1 MSDVRIEV
9 RDNEETYV
17 VSSDVGYKYLN
28 GRVTALE
35 GSLEKDLADKWAKA
49 LQEINNYLSNLQVNI
64 VGNKIVDELP
74 EVGAPGILYLVM
86 NEAGTAYTSYI
97 YANDKWVKLAVIDFS
112 KYVPITRMVNWK
124 TLDKDIVLTATDIG
138 GDATI
143 ASGANAHAEGKL
155 TRAYGDMSHGEG
167 FQSWAEGKCSHAEG
181 IASRA
186 TGEGAHAEGT
196 TTVASGLN
204 SHAEGS
210 FTKAAGDYSH
220 AEGAGCQAK
229 GKAQHVQGRYN
240 VVDNDNKFA
249 VIIGNGYGREFPELK
264 PPKDPD
270 SDLDM
275 TPPVGHSNAYALDW
289 DGNVYLKGGVYVN
302 CNADSTG
309 GTKLSLDV
317 DSIMGAIKDELY
329 NKVYPVGSVYMTS
342 DDNFNPEEA
351 FGGTWH
357 HVTDDVYLK
366 AVMSGGGTTGGS
378 TDHVITSSNLPP
390 HVHGMK
396 HTHNVSSKGYYAIAT
411 QKTWQ
416 FETFGGK
423 FADNSARYKVP
434 MVRTATSSSPS
445 GEQRDCK
452 TTGSASI
459 TDTGTGSFANA
470 AYHPGYYGVHIWE
483 RRA

>member
-1 MSDVRIEV
+1 MSDVRMEV
-9 RDNEETYV
+9 RDSEETYV

-49 LQEINNYLSNLQVNI
+49 LQEINNYLNNLQVNI

-74 EVGAPGILYLVM
+74 EVGDPGILYLVM

-112 KYVPITRMVNWK
+112 KYVPITRKVNEK
-124 TLDKDIVLTATDIG
+124 ALDTDIILTATDIG
-138 GDATI
+138 GDRTKATGQN
-143 ASGANAHAEGKL
+143 SHAEGTQCEAL
-155 TRAYGDMSHGEG
+155 GDS
-167 FQSWAEGKCSHAEG
+167 SHAEG
-181 IASRA
+181 IQTKASGLWSHVEGSQTRA
-186 TGEGAHAEGT
+186 NGPGSHAEGT
-196 TTVASGLN
+196 GSWATGPS
-204 SHAEGS
+204 SHAEGYG
-210 FTKAAGDYSH
+210 TEAAGEY
-220 AEGAGCQAK
+220 
-229 GKAQHVQGRYN
+229 QHVQGKHN
-240 VVDNDNKFA
+240 VIDEANKFA
-249 VIIGNGYGREFPELK
+249 DIVGNGADILNK
-264 PPKDPD
+264 
-270 SDLDM
+270 
-275 TPPVGHSNAYALDW
+275 SNAYALDW
-289 DGNVYLKGGVYVN
+289 DGNLYLKGGVYVN

-317 DSIMGAIKDELY
+317 DSIMGAIKDQLY
-329 NKVYPVGSVYMTS
+329 EKVYPVGSVYMTS
-342 DDNFNPEEA
+342 DDNFNPEEV

-366 AVMSGGGTTGGS
+366 AVMSGGGSTGGS
-378 TDHVITSSNLPP
+378 TDHVITVSNLPP
-390 HVHGMK
+390 HVHGMR

-411 QKTWQ
+411 QKVWQ

-423 FADNSARYKVP
+423 FTDHSAKYKVP

-459 TDTGTGSFANA
+459 TDTGTGSFANT

>member
-1 MSDVRIEV
+1 MSDVRMEV

-49 LQEINNYLSNLQVNI
+49 LQEINNYLNNLQVNI

-74 EVGAPGILYLVM
+74 EVGDPGILYLVM

-112 KYVPITRMVNWK
+112 KYVPITRKVNEK
-124 TLDKDIVLTATDIG
+124 ALDTDIVLTATDIG
-138 GDATI
+138 GDRT
-143 ASGANAHAEGKL
+143 K
-155 TRAYGDMSHGEG
+155 
-167 FQSWAEGKCSHAEG
+167 
-181 IASRA
+181 A
-186 TGEGAHAEGT
+186 TGE
-196 TTVASGLN
+196 N

-210 FTKAAGDYSH
+210 QCEALSDCTHAEGFQAIASGLWSHVEGSQTRANGPGSH
-220 AEGAGCQAK
+220 AEGTGSWATGPSSHAEGYGTEAAGEY
-229 GKAQHVQGRYN
+229 QHVQGKHN
-240 VVDNDNKFA
+240 VVDEANKFA
-249 VIIGNGYGREFPELK
+249 DIVGNGADILNK
-264 PPKDPD
+264 
-270 SDLDM
+270 
-275 TPPVGHSNAYALDW
+275 SNAYALDW
-289 DGNVYLKGGVYVN
+289 DGNLYLKGGVYVN

-317 DSIMGAIKDELY
+317 DSIMGAIKDQLY
-329 NKVYPVGSVYMTS
+329 EKVYPVGSVYMTS
-342 DDNFNPEEA
+342 DDNFNPAEV
-351 FGGTWH
+351 FGGTWN

-366 AVMSGGGTTGGS
+366 AVMSGGGSTGGS

-390 HVHGMK
+390 HVHGMR

-423 FADNSARYKVP
+423 FTDNSAKYKVP

-459 TDTGTGSFANA
+459 TDTGTGSFANT

>member
-1 MSDVRIEV
+1 MSDVKMEV

-49 LQEINNYLSNLQVNI
+49 LQEINNYLNNLQVNI

-74 EVGAPGILYLVM
+74 EVGDPGILYLVM

-112 KYVPITRMVNWK
+112 KYVPITRKVNEK
-124 TLDKDIVLTATDIG
+124 ALDTDIVLTATDIG
-138 GDATI
+138 GYQTM
-143 ASGANAHAEGKL
+143 ASGSDSHAEGNASKAL
-155 TRAYGDMSHGEG
+155 GDTSH
-167 FQSWAEGKCSHAEG
+167 AEGWHCTTSGDCSHAEG
-181 IASRA
+181 KETIASGTA
-186 TGEGAHAEGT
+186 SHAEGSRETTASGAASHAEGT
-196 TTVASGLN
+196 TTTAQGN
-204 SHAEGS
+204 CSHSEGWQ
-210 FTKAAGDYSH
+210 TIANGIM
-220 AEGAGCQAK
+220 
-229 GKAQHVQGRYN
+229 QHVQGKCN
-240 VVDNDNKFA
+240 VIDNLNKFA
-249 VIIGNGYGREFPELK
+249 DIVGNGTDGENR
-264 PPKDPD
+264 
-270 SDLDM
+270 
-275 TPPVGHSNAYALDW
+275 SNAYALDW
-289 DGNVYLKGGVYVN
+289 DGNLYLKGGVYVN

-317 DSIMGAIKDELY
+317 DSIMGAIKDQLY
-329 NKVYPVGSVYMTS
+329 EKVYPVGSVYMTS
-342 DDNFNPEEA
+342 DDNFNPEEV

-366 AVMSGGGTTGGS
+366 AVMSGGGSTGGS

-390 HVHGMK
+390 HVHGMR

-423 FADNSARYKVP
+423 FTDNSARYKVP

-459 TDTGTGSFANA
+459 TDTGTGSFENT

>member
-49 LQEINNYLSNLQVNI
+49 LQEINNYLNNLQVNI

-74 EVGAPGILYLVM
+74 EVGDPGILYLVM
-86 NEAGTAYTSYI
+86 NETGTAYTSYI

-112 KYVPITRMVNWK
+112 KYVPITRTVNEK
-124 TLDKDIVLTATDIG
+124 ALDTDIVLTATDIG
-138 GDATI
+138 GDRT
-143 ASGANAHAEGKL
+143 K
-155 TRAYGDMSHGEG
+155 
-167 FQSWAEGKCSHAEG
+167 
-181 IASRA
+181 A
-186 TGEGAHAEGT
+186 TGE
-196 TTVASGLN
+196 N

-210 FTKAAGDYSH
+210 QCEALGDCTNAEGFQAIARGLWAHAEGVQTRANGVNSH
-220 AEGAGCQAK
+220 AEGDGALASGHVSHAEGYGTEAAGEY
-229 GKAQHVQGRYN
+229 QHVQGKHN
-240 VVDNDNKFA
+240 VVDEANKFA
-249 VIIGNGYGREFPELK
+249 DIVGNGVDILNK
-264 PPKDPD
+264 
-270 SDLDM
+270 
-275 TPPVGHSNAYALDW
+275 SNAYALDW
-289 DGNVYLKGGVYVN
+289 DGNLYLKGGVYVN

-317 DSIMGAIKDELY
+317 DSIMNAIKDQLY
-329 NKVYPVGSVYMTS
+329 EKVYPVGSVYMTS
-342 DDNFNPEEA
+342 DDNFNPAEV

-357 HVTDDVYLK
+357 HVTEDVYLK
-366 AVMSGGGTTGGS
+366 AVMSGGGSTGGS
-378 TDHVITSSNLPP
+378 TDHVITTSNLPP

-411 QKTWQ
+411 QKVWQ

-423 FADNSARYKVP
+423 FSDKSAKYKVP

-452 TTGSASI
+452 TTGGASI

>member
-49 LQEINNYLSNLQVNI
+49 LQEINNYLNNLQVNI

-74 EVGAPGILYLVM
+74 EVGDPGILYLVM
-86 NEAGTAYTSYI
+86 NETGTAYTSYI

-112 KYVPITRMVNWK
+112 KYVPITRTVNEK
-124 TLDKDIVLTATDIG
+124 ALDMDIVLTATDIG
-138 GDATI
+138 GDRT
-143 ASGANAHAEGKL
+143 K
-155 TRAYGDMSHGEG
+155 
-167 FQSWAEGKCSHAEG
+167 
-181 IASRA
+181 A
-186 TGEGAHAEGT
+186 TGE
-196 TTVASGLN
+196 N

-210 FTKAAGDYSH
+210 QCEALGDCTHAEGFQAIARGLWAHAEGVQTRANGVNSH
-220 AEGAGCQAK
+220 AEGDGALASGHVSHAEGYGTEAAGEY
-229 GKAQHVQGRYN
+229 QHVQGKHN
-240 VVDNDNKFA
+240 VVDEANKFA
-249 VIIGNGYGREFPELK
+249 DIVGNGADILNK
-264 PPKDPD
+264 
-270 SDLDM
+270 
-275 TPPVGHSNAYALDW
+275 SNAYALDW
-289 DGNVYLKGGVYVN
+289 DGNLYLKGGVYVN

-317 DSIMGAIKDELY
+317 DSIMNAIKDQLY
-329 NKVYPVGSVYMTS
+329 EKVYPVGSVYMTS
-342 DDNFNPEEA
+342 DDNFNPAEV

-357 HVTDDVYLK
+357 HVTEDVYLK
-366 AVMSGGGTTGGS
+366 AVMSGGGSTGGS
-378 TDHVITSSNLPP
+378 TDHVITTSNLPP

-411 QKTWQ
+411 QKVWQ

-423 FADNSARYKVP
+423 FSDKSAKYKVP

-452 TTGSASI
+452 TTGGASI

>member
-1 MSDVRIEV
+1 MSDVRMEV

-49 LQEINNYLSNLQVNI
+49 LQEINNYLNNLQVNI
-64 VGNKIVDELP
+64 VGNKIVDVLP
-74 EVGAPGILYLVM
+74 EVGEPGILYLVM

-112 KYVPITRMVNWK
+112 KYVPITRKVNEK
-124 TLDKDIVLTATDIG
+124 ALDTDIVLTATDIG
-138 GDATI
+138 GDRTKAT
-143 ASGANAHAEGKL
+143 
-155 TRAYGDMSHGEG
+155 GEN
-167 FQSWAEGKCSHAEG
+167 SHAEG
-181 IASRA
+181 TLTMA
-186 TGEGAHAEGT
+186 TGE
-196 TTVASGLN
+196 N

-210 FTKAAGDYSH
+210 QCEALSTCTHAEGFQSIARGLYSH
-220 AEGAGCQAK
+220 AEGYQTRANGVISHAEGDGAWASGYASHAEGYDTKAAGEY
-229 GKAQHVQGRYN
+229 QHVQGKHN
-240 VVDNDNKFA
+240 VIDEANKFA
-249 VIIGNGYGREFPELK
+249 DIVGNGANTLNK
-264 PPKDPD
+264 
-270 SDLDM
+270 
-275 TPPVGHSNAYALDW
+275 SNAYALDW

-317 DSIMGAIKDELY
+317 DSIMNAIKDQLY
-329 NKVYPVGSVYMTS
+329 EKVYPVGSVYMTS
-342 DDNFNPEEA
+342 DDNFNPAEV

-357 HVTDDVYLK
+357 HVTEDVYLK
-366 AVMSGGGTTGGS
+366 AVISGGGSTGGA

-411 QKTWQ
+411 QKVWQ

-423 FADNSARYKVP
+423 FTDKSAKYKVP

-452 TTGSASI
+452 TTGGASI

>member
-1 MSDVRIEV
+1 MSDVRMEV
-9 RDNEETYV
+9 RDSEETYV

-49 LQEINNYLSNLQVNI
+49 LQEINNYLNNLQVNI

-74 EVGAPGILYLVM
+74 EVGDPGILYLVM

-112 KYVPITRMVNWK
+112 KYVPITRKVNEK
-124 TLDKDIVLTATDIG
+124 TLDTDIVLTATDIG
-138 GDATI
+138 GDRT
-143 ASGANAHAEGKL
+143 K
-155 TRAYGDMSHGEG
+155 
-167 FQSWAEGKCSHAEG
+167 
-181 IASRA
+181 A
-186 TGEGAHAEGT
+186 TGE
-196 TTVASGLN
+196 N

-210 FTKAAGDYSH
+210 QCEALSDCTHAEGFQAIARGLWSH
-220 AEGAGCQAK
+220 AEGVQTRANGVNSHAEGDGAWASGHVSHAEGYGTEAAGEY
-229 GKAQHVQGRYN
+229 QHVQGKHN
-240 VVDNDNKFA
+240 VVDEANKFA
-249 VIIGNGYGREFPELK
+249 DIVGNGADILNK
-264 PPKDPD
+264 
-270 SDLDM
+270 
-275 TPPVGHSNAYALDW
+275 SNAYALDW
-289 DGNVYLKGGVYVN
+289 DGNLYLKGGVYVN

-317 DSIMGAIKDELY
+317 DSIMGAIKDQLY
-329 NKVYPVGSVYMTS
+329 EKVYPVGSVYMTS
-342 DDNFNPEEA
+342 DDNFNPEEV

-366 AVMSGGGTTGGS
+366 AVMSGGGSTGGA
-378 TDHVITSSNLPP
+378 TDHVITASNLPP
-390 HVHGMK
+390 HVHGMR

-411 QKTWQ
+411 QKVWQ

-423 FADNSARYKVP
+423 FTDHSAKFKVP

-452 TTGSASI
+452 TTGGASI
-459 TDTGTGSFANA
+459 TDTGTGSFANT

>member
-49 LQEINNYLSNLQVNI
+49 LQEINNYLNNLQVNI

-74 EVGAPGILYLVM
+74 EVGDPGILYLVM

-112 KYVPITRMVNWK
+112 KYVPITRKVNEK
-124 TLDKDIVLTATDIG
+124 TLDTDIVLTATDVG
-138 GDATI
+138 GRDTQATGEN
-143 ASGANAHAEGKL
+143 SHAEGQG
-155 TRAYGDMSHGEG
+155 TTASGDS
-167 FQSWAEGKCSHAEG
+167 SHAEG
-181 IASRA
+181 IGSI
-186 TGEGAHAEGT
+186 
-196 TTVASGLN
+196 ASGE
-204 SHAEGS
+204 S
-210 FTKAAGDYSH
+210 SH
-220 AEGAGCQAK
+220 AEGARGTTAS
-229 GKAQHVQGRYN
+229 GAASHAEGTRTTAAGITSHAEGTATIANGRNQHVQGRFN
-240 VVDNDNKFA
+240 VADNDNKFA
-249 VIIGNGYGREFPELK
+249 DIVGNGSSEGLETVR
-264 PPKDPD
+264 
-270 SDLDM
+270 
-275 TPPVGHSNAYALDW
+275 SNAYALDW
-289 DGNVYLKGGVYVN
+289 DGNLYLKGGVYVN

-317 DSIMGAIKDELY
+317 DSIMGAIKDQLY
-329 NKVYPVGSVYMTS
+329 EKVYPVGSVYMTS
-342 DDNFNPEEA
+342 DDNFNPEEV

-378 TDHVITSSNLPP
+378 TDHVINSSNLPP
-390 HVHGMK
+390 HVHGMR

-423 FADNSARYKVP
+423 FTDNSARYKVP

-459 TDTGTGSFANA
+459 TDTGTGSFANT

>member
-1 MSDVRIEV
+1 MSDVRMEV

-49 LQEINNYLSNLQVNI
+49 LQEINNYLNNLQVNI

-74 EVGAPGILYLVM
+74 EVGDPGILYLVM

-112 KYVPITRMVNWK
+112 KYVPITRKVNEK
-124 TLDKDIVLTATDIG
+124 ALDTDIVLTATDIG
-138 GDATI
+138 GNNTKAT
-143 ASGANAHAEGKL
+143 GQ
-155 TRAYGDMSHGEG
+155 D
-167 FQSWAEGKCSHAEG
+167 SHAEG
-181 IASRA
+181 IRSKA
-186 TGEGAHAEGT
+186 TG
-196 TTVASGLN
+196 N
-204 SHAEGS
+204 FSHAEGVDCNA
-210 FTKAAGDYSH
+210 KEHASH
-220 AEGAGCQAK
+220 AEGQGTTASGDSSHAEGIKSLAK
-229 GKAQHVQGRYN
+229 GQSSHAEGYYTEAAGKYQHVQGRHN
-240 VVDNDNKFA
+240 VIDEANRFA
-249 VIIGNGYGREFPELK
+249 DIVGNGT
-264 PPKDPD
+264 D
-270 SDLDM
+270 SLNK
-275 TPPVGHSNAYALDW
+275 SNAYALDW
-289 DGNVYLKGGVYVN
+289 HGNLRLKGGVYVN

-317 DSIMGAIKDELY
+317 DSIMNAIKDQLY
-329 NKVYPVGSVYMTS
+329 EKVYPVGSVYMTS
-342 DDNFNPEEA
+342 DDNFNPSEV

-357 HVTDDVYLK
+357 HVTEDVYLK
-366 AVMSGGGTTGGS
+366 AVMSGGGSTGGA

-423 FADNSARYKVP
+423 FTDKSAKYKVP

-452 TTGSASI
+452 TTGGASI

>member
-49 LQEINNYLSNLQVNI
+49 LQEINNYLNNLQVNI

-74 EVGAPGILYLVM
+74 EVGDPGILYLVM

-112 KYVPITRMVNWK
+112 KYVPITRKVNEK
-124 TLDKDIVLTATDIG
+124 ALDTDIVLTATDIG
-138 GDATI
+138 GDRTKATGEN
-143 ASGANAHAEGKL
+143 SHAEGGQCEAL
-155 TRAYGDMSHGEG
+155 GDNSH
-167 FQSWAEGKCSHAEG
+167 AEGTQCVSLGDSSHAEGVQTKASGLCSHAEG
-181 IASRA
+181 SHTRA
-186 TGEGAHAEGT
+186 IGQGSHAEGT
-196 TTVASGLN
+196 GSFAKGQW
-204 SHAEGS
+204 SHAEGYD
-210 FTKAAGDYSH
+210 TEAAGKY
-220 AEGAGCQAK
+220 
-229 GKAQHVQGRYN
+229 QHVQGRHN
-240 VVDNDNKFA
+240 VIDESNRFA
-249 VIIGNGYGREFPELK
+249 DIVGNGTDTMNK
-264 PPKDPD
+264 
-270 SDLDM
+270 
-275 TPPVGHSNAYALDW
+275 SNAYALDW
-289 DGNVYLKGGVYVN
+289 YGNLRLKGNVYVN

-317 DSIMGAIKDELY
+317 DSIMNAIKDQLY
-329 NKVYPVGSVYMTS
+329 KKVYPVGSVYMTS
-342 DDNFNPEEA
+342 DDNFNPEEV

-357 HVTDDVYLK
+357 HVTEDVYLK
-366 AVMSGGGTTGGS
+366 AVMSGGGSTGGS

-411 QKTWQ
+411 QKVWQ

-423 FADNSARYKVP
+423 FTDHSAKYKVP
-434 MVRTATSSSPS
+434 MVRTATSTSPS

>member
-1 MSDVRIEV
+1 MSDVKIEV
-9 RDNEETYV
+9 RDSEETYV

-35 GSLEKDLADKWAKA
+35 GSVEKDLADKWAKA

-74 EVGAPGILYLVM
+74 EVGEPGILYLVM

-112 KYVPITRMVNWK
+112 KYVPITRKVNEK
-124 TLDKDIVLTATDIG
+124 TLDTDIVLTATDIG
-138 GDATI
+138 GLRTT
-143 ASGANAHAEGKL
+143 ASG
-155 TRAYGDMSHGEG
+155 R
-167 FQSWAEGKCSHAEG
+167 Q
-181 IASRA
+181 
-186 TGEGAHAEGT
+186 AHAEGT
-196 TTVASGLN
+196 DSKALGHS
-204 SHAEGS
+204 SHAEGGGNTAS
-210 FTKAAGDYSH
+210 GDYSH
-220 AEGAGCQAK
+220 AEGRGTIASGESSHAEGARRATASGAASHAEGVATTAAGVCSHAE
-229 GKAQHVQGRYN
+229 GSATIANGRDQHVQGRFN
-240 VVDNDNKFA
+240 VPDNDNKFA
-249 VIIGNGYGREFPELK
+249 DIVGNGNSE
-264 PPKDPD
+264 
-270 SDLDM
+270 
-275 TPPVGHSNAYALDW
+275 GHETVRSNAYALDW
-289 DGNVYLKGGVYVN
+289 DGNLYLKGGVYVN

-317 DSIMGAIKDELY
+317 DSIMGAIKDQLY
-329 NKVYPVGSVYMTS
+329 EKVYPVGSVYMTS
-342 DDNFNPEEA
+342 DDNFNPEEV

-423 FADNSARYKVP
+423 FTDNSARYKVP

-459 TDTGTGSFANA
+459 SDTGTGSFANT

>member
-1 MSDVRIEV
+1 MSDVRMEV

-49 LQEINNYLSNLQVNI
+49 LQEINNYLNNLQVNI

-74 EVGAPGILYLVM
+74 EVGDPGILYLVM

-112 KYVPITRMVNWK
+112 KYVPITRKVNEK
-124 TLDKDIVLTATDIG
+124 ALDTDIVLTATDIG
-138 GDATI
+138 GDRT
-143 ASGANAHAEGKL
+143 K
-155 TRAYGDMSHGEG
+155 
-167 FQSWAEGKCSHAEG
+167 
-181 IASRA
+181 A
-186 TGEGAHAEGT
+186 TGE
-196 TTVASGLN
+196 N

-210 FTKAAGDYSH
+210 QCEALSDCTHAEGFQAIARGLWSH
-220 AEGAGCQAK
+220 AEGVQTRANGVNSHAEGDGAWASGHVSHAEGYGTEAAGEY
-229 GKAQHVQGRYN
+229 QHVQGKHN
-240 VVDNDNKFA
+240 VVDEANKFA
-249 VIIGNGYGREFPELK
+249 DIVGNGADILNK
-264 PPKDPD
+264 
-270 SDLDM
+270 
-275 TPPVGHSNAYALDW
+275 SNAYALDW
-289 DGNVYLKGGVYVN
+289 DGNLYLKGGVYVN

-317 DSIMGAIKDELY
+317 DSIMGAIKDQLY
-329 NKVYPVGSVYMTS
+329 EKVYPVGSVYMTS
-342 DDNFNPEEA
+342 DDNFNPAEV

-366 AVMSGGGTTGGS
+366 AVMSGGGSTGGS

-390 HVHGMK
+390 HVHGMR

-411 QKTWQ
+411 QKVWQ

-423 FADNSARYKVP
+423 FTDNSARYKVP

>member
-49 LQEINNYLSNLQVNI
+49 LQEINNYLNNLQVNI

-74 EVGAPGILYLVM
+74 EVGEPGILYLVM

-112 KYVPITRMVNWK
+112 KYVPITRKVNEK
-124 TLDKDIVLTATDIG
+124 ALDTDIVLTATDIG
-138 GDATI
+138 GDRT
-143 ASGANAHAEGKL
+143 K
-155 TRAYGDMSHGEG
+155 
-167 FQSWAEGKCSHAEG
+167 
-181 IASRA
+181 A
-186 TGEGAHAEGT
+186 TGE
-196 TTVASGLN
+196 N

-210 FTKAAGDYSH
+210 QCEALSACTHAEGVQTRANGVNSH
-220 AEGAGCQAK
+220 AEGAGALASGYVSHAEGYGTEAA
-229 GKAQHVQGRYN
+229 GKYQHVQGKHN
-240 VVDNDNKFA
+240 VVDEANKFA
-249 VIIGNGYGREFPELK
+249 DIVGNG
-264 PPKDPD
+264 
-270 SDLDM
+270 SDILNK
-275 TPPVGHSNAYALDW
+275 SNAYALDW
-289 DGNVYLKGGVYVN
+289 DGNLYLKGGVYVN

-317 DSIMGAIKDELY
+317 DSIMNSIKDQLY
-329 NKVYPVGSVYMTS
+329 EKVYPVGSVYMTS
-342 DDNFNPEEA
+342 DDNFNPEA
-351 FGGTWH
+351 VFGGTWH

-366 AVMSGGGTTGGS
+366 AVMSGGGSTGGS
-378 TDHVITSSNLPP
+378 TDHVITVSNLPP

-411 QKTWQ
+411 QKVWQ
-416 FETFGGK
+416 FETFGGTFVDK
-423 FADNSARYKVP
+423 SAKYKVP

-452 TTGSASI
+452 TTGGSSI
-459 TDTGTGSFANA
+459 SDTGTGSFANA

>member
-1 MSDVRIEV
+1 MSDVKIEV
-9 RDNEETYV
+9 RDSEETYV

-74 EVGAPGILYLVM
+74 EVGEPGILYLVM

-112 KYVPITRMVNWK
+112 KYVPITRKVNEK
-124 TLDKDIVLTATDIG
+124 TLDTDIVLTATDIG
-138 GDATI
+138 GLRTI
-143 ASGANAHAEGKL
+143 VRGS
-155 TRAYGDMSHGEG
+155 
-167 FQSWAEGKCSHAEG
+167 Q
-181 IASRA
+181 
-186 TGEGAHAEGT
+186 AHAEGT
-196 TTVASGLN
+196 DSKALGNESHAEGWKCTASGNGSHAEGRESVASGEG

-210 FTKAAGDYSH
+210 RETTASGVASH
-220 AEGAGCQAK
+220 AEGLATTAQGNCSHSEGRLTVAN
-229 GKAQHVQGRYN
+229 GSAQHVQGECN
-240 VVDNDNKFA
+240 VIDNDSKFA
-249 VIIGNGYGREFPELK
+249 DIVGNGTDDTHR
-264 PPKDPD
+264 
-270 SDLDM
+270 
-275 TPPVGHSNAYALDW
+275 SNAYALDW
-289 DGNVYLKGGVYVN
+289 DGNLYLKGGVYIN

-329 NKVYPVGSVYMTS
+329 NKVYPVGAVFMTS
-342 DDNFNPEEA
+342 DDNFNPAEV

-366 AVMSGGGTTGGS
+366 AVMNGGGSTGGS

-423 FADNSARYKVP
+423 FTDNSARYKVP

-459 TDTGTGSFANA
+459 SDTGTGSFANT

>member
-1 MSDVRIEV
+1 MSDVRMEV

-49 LQEINNYLSNLQVNI
+49 LQEINNYLNNLQVNI

-74 EVGAPGILYLVM
+74 EVGDPGILYLVM

-112 KYVPITRMVNWK
+112 KYVPITRKVNEK
-124 TLDKDIVLTATDIG
+124 TLDTDIVLTATDIG
-138 GDATI
+138 GDRT
-143 ASGANAHAEGKL
+143 K
-155 TRAYGDMSHGEG
+155 
-167 FQSWAEGKCSHAEG
+167 
-181 IASRA
+181 A
-186 TGEGAHAEGT
+186 TGE
-196 TTVASGLN
+196 N
-204 SHAEGS
+204 SHAEG
-210 FTKAAGDYSH
+210 TQCEALGDSSH
-220 AEGAGCQAK
+220 AEGSQTRANGPGSHAEGTGSWATGSSSHAEGYGTEAAGEY
-229 GKAQHVQGRYN
+229 QHVQGKHN
-240 VVDNDNKFA
+240 VIDEANKFA
-249 VIIGNGYGREFPELK
+249 DIVGNGADILNK
-264 PPKDPD
+264 
-270 SDLDM
+270 
-275 TPPVGHSNAYALDW
+275 SNAYALDW
-289 DGNVYLKGGVYVN
+289 DGNLYLKGGVYVN

-317 DSIMGAIKDELY
+317 DSIMGAIKDQLY
-329 NKVYPVGSVYMTS
+329 EKVYPVGSVYMTS
-342 DDNFNPEEA
+342 DDNFNPEEV

-366 AVMSGGGTTGGS
+366 AVMSGGGSTGGS

-390 HVHGMK
+390 HVHGMR

-423 FADNSARYKVP
+423 FTDHSAKYKVP
-434 MVRTATSSSPS
+434 MIRTATSSSPS

-459 TDTGTGSFANA
+459 TDTGTGSFANT

>member
-1 MSDVRIEV
+1 MSDVRMEI
-9 RDNEETYV
+9 RDSEETYV

-49 LQEINNYLSNLQVNI
+49 LQEINNYLNNLQVNI

-74 EVGAPGILYLVM
+74 EVGDPGILYLVM

-112 KYVPITRMVNWK
+112 KYVPITRKVNEK
-124 TLDKDIVLTATDIG
+124 ALDTDIVLTATDIG
-138 GDATI
+138 GNNTQAT
-143 ASGANAHAEGKL
+143 GQ
-155 TRAYGDMSHGEG
+155 D
-167 FQSWAEGKCSHAEG
+167 SHAEG
-181 IASRA
+181 VDCKAQGHASHA
-186 TGEGAHAEGT
+186 EGRGTTASGDSSHAEGT
-196 TTVASGLN
+196 GPIASGE
-204 SHAEGS
+204 S
-210 FTKAAGDYSH
+210 SH
-220 AEGAGCQAK
+220 AEGARGTTAS
-229 GKAQHVQGRYN
+229 GAASHAEGVNTKAAGITSHAEGTATIANGRNQHVQGRFN
-240 VVDNDNKFA
+240 VADNDNKFA
-249 VIIGNGYGREFPELK
+249 DIVGNGNSEGLETVR
-264 PPKDPD
+264 
-270 SDLDM
+270 
-275 TPPVGHSNAYALDW
+275 SNAYALDW
-289 DGNVYLKGGVYVN
+289 DGNLYLKGGVYVN

-317 DSIMGAIKDELY
+317 DSIMGAIKDQLY
-329 NKVYPVGSVYMTS
+329 EKVYPVGSVYMTS
-342 DDNFNPEEA
+342 DDNFNPEEV

-366 AVMSGGGTTGGS
+366 AVMSGGGSTGGS
-378 TDHVITSSNLPP
+378 TDHVITASNLPP
-390 HVHGMK
+390 HVHGMR

-411 QKTWQ
+411 QKVWQ

-423 FADNSARYKVP
+423 FVDNSARYKVP

>member
-1 MSDVRIEV
+1 MSDVRMEV
-9 RDNEETYV
+9 RDSEETYV

-49 LQEINNYLSNLQVNI
+49 LQEINNYLNNLQVNI

-74 EVGAPGILYLVM
+74 EVGDPGILYLVM

-112 KYVPITRMVNWK
+112 KYVPITRKVNEK
-124 TLDKDIVLTATDIG
+124 ALDTDIVLTATDIG
-138 GDATI
+138 GDRTKA
-143 ASGANAHAEGKL
+143 AGENSHAEGTQCEAL
-155 TRAYGDMSHGEG
+155 GDS
-167 FQSWAEGKCSHAEG
+167 SHAEG
-181 IASRA
+181 IQTKASGLWSHVEGSQTRA
-186 TGEGAHAEGT
+186 NGPGSHAEGT
-196 TTVASGLN
+196 GSWATGPS
-204 SHAEGS
+204 SHAEGYG
-210 FTKAAGDYSH
+210 TEAAGKY
-220 AEGAGCQAK
+220 
-229 GKAQHVQGRYN
+229 QHVQGKHN
-240 VVDNDNKFA
+240 VVDEANKFA
-249 VIIGNGYGREFPELK
+249 DIVGNGADILNK
-264 PPKDPD
+264 
-270 SDLDM
+270 
-275 TPPVGHSNAYALDW
+275 SNAYALDW
-289 DGNVYLKGGVYVN
+289 DGNLYLKGGVYVN

-317 DSIMGAIKDELY
+317 DSIMGAIKGQLY
-329 NKVYPVGSVYMTS
+329 EKVYPVGSVYMTS
-342 DDNFNPEEA
+342 DDNFNPAEV

-378 TDHVITSSNLPP
+378 TDHVITQSNLPP
-390 HVHGMK
+390 HVHGMR

-434 MVRTATSSSPS
+434 MVRAATSSSPS

-459 TDTGTGSFANA
+459 SDTGNGSFANV

>member
-1 MSDVRIEV
+1 MSDVKIEV
-9 RDNEETYV
+9 RDSEETYV

-74 EVGAPGILYLVM
+74 EVGEPGILYLVM

-112 KYVPITRMVNWK
+112 KYVPITRKVNEK
-124 TLDKDIVLTATDIG
+124 TLDTDIVLTATDIG
-138 GDATI
+138 GDRT
-143 ASGANAHAEGKL
+143 K
-155 TRAYGDMSHGEG
+155 
-167 FQSWAEGKCSHAEG
+167 
-181 IASRA
+181 A
-186 TGEGAHAEGT
+186 TGE
-196 TTVASGLN
+196 N

-210 FTKAAGDYSH
+210 QCEALGDSSHAEGVQTIARGLWSHAEGSQTRANGAISH
-220 AEGAGCQAK
+220 AEGAGAWASGYVSHAEGNGTEAA
-229 GKAQHVQGRYN
+229 GKYQHVQGKYN
-240 VVDNDNKFA
+240 VIDEANKFA
-249 VIIGNGYGREFPELK
+249 DIVGNGADILNK
-264 PPKDPD
+264 
-270 SDLDM
+270 
-275 TPPVGHSNAYALDW
+275 SNAYALDW
-289 DGNVYLKGGVYVN
+289 DGNLYLKGGVYVN

-317 DSIMGAIKDELY
+317 DTIMGAIKDQLY
-329 NKVYPVGSVYMTS
+329 EKVYPVGSVYMTS
-342 DDNFNPEEA
+342 DDNFNPAEV

-366 AVMSGGGTTGGS
+366 AVMSGGGSTGGS
-378 TDHVITSSNLPP
+378 TDHVIKSSNLPP

-423 FADNSARYKVP
+423 FTDNSAKYKVP

-459 TDTGTGSFANA
+459 SDTGTGSFANT

>member
-1 MSDVRIEV
+1 MSDVRMEV

-49 LQEINNYLSNLQVNI
+49 LQEINNYLNNLQVNI

-74 EVGAPGILYLVM
+74 EVGDPGILYLVM

-112 KYVPITRMVNWK
+112 KYVPITRKVNEK
-124 TLDKDIVLTATDIG
+124 ALDTDIVLTATDVGGRDTQATGQDSHAEGIG
-138 GDATI
+138 SI
-143 ASGANAHAEGKL
+143 ASGESSHAEGARG
-155 TRAYGDMSHGEG
+155 TTASGAASH
-167 FQSWAEGKCSHAEG
+167 AEGTRTTAAGMCSHAEG
-181 IASRA
+181 TATIANGR
-186 TGEGAHAEGT
+186 
-196 TTVASGLN
+196 N
-204 SHAEGS
+204 
-210 FTKAAGDYSH
+210 
-220 AEGAGCQAK
+220 
-229 GKAQHVQGRYN
+229 QHVQGRFN
-240 VVDNDNKFA
+240 VADNDNKFA
-249 VIIGNGYGREFPELK
+249 DIVGNGNSEGLETVR
-264 PPKDPD
+264 
-270 SDLDM
+270 
-275 TPPVGHSNAYALDW
+275 SNAYALDW
-289 DGNVYLKGGVYVN
+289 DGNLYLKGGVYVN

-317 DSIMGAIKDELY
+317 DSIMGAIKDQLY
-329 NKVYPVGSVYMTS
+329 EKVYPVGSVYMTS
-342 DDNFNPEEA
+342 DDNFNPAEV

-366 AVMSGGGTTGGS
+366 AVMSGGGSTGGS
-378 TDHVITSSNLPP
+378 TDHVITASNLPP
-390 HVHGMK
+390 HVHGMR

-411 QKTWQ
+411 QKVWQ

-423 FADNSARYKVP
+423 FVDNSARYKVP

-470 AYHPGYYGVHIWE
+470 AYYPGYYGVHIWE

>member
-1 MSDVRIEV
+1 MSDVRMEV
-9 RDNEETYV
+9 RDSEETYV

-49 LQEINNYLSNLQVNI
+49 LQEINNYLNNLQVNI

-74 EVGAPGILYLVM
+74 EVGDPGILYLVM

-97 YANDKWVKLAVIDFS
+97 YANDKWVKLAIIDFS
-112 KYVPITRMVNWK
+112 KYVPITRKVNEK
-124 TLDKDIVLTATDIG
+124 ALDTDIVLTATDIG
-138 GDATI
+138 GDRTKATGEN
-143 ASGANAHAEGKL
+143 SHAEGTQCEAL
-155 TRAYGDMSHGEG
+155 GDS
-167 FQSWAEGKCSHAEG
+167 SHAEG
-181 IASRA
+181 IQTKASGLWSHVEGSQTRA
-186 TGEGAHAEGT
+186 NGPGSHAEGT
-196 TTVASGLN
+196 GSWATGPS
-204 SHAEGS
+204 SHAEGYG
-210 FTKAAGDYSH
+210 TEAAGKY
-220 AEGAGCQAK
+220 
-229 GKAQHVQGRYN
+229 QHVQGKHN
-240 VVDNDNKFA
+240 VIDEANKFA
-249 VIIGNGYGREFPELK
+249 DIVGNGADILNK
-264 PPKDPD
+264 
-270 SDLDM
+270 
-275 TPPVGHSNAYALDW
+275 SNAYALDW
-289 DGNVYLKGGVYVN
+289 DGNLYLKGGVYVN

-317 DSIMGAIKDELY
+317 DSIMGAIKDQLY
-329 NKVYPVGSVYMTS
+329 EKVYPVGSVYMTS
-342 DDNFNPEEA
+342 DDNFNPEEV

-366 AVMSGGGTTGGS
+366 AVMSGGGSTGGS
-378 TDHVITSSNLPP
+378 TNHVITASNLPP
-390 HVHGMK
+390 HVHGMR

-423 FADNSARYKVP
+423 FVDNSARYKVP

-459 TDTGTGSFANA
+459 TDTGTGSFENT

-483 RRA
+483 RMA

>member
-1 MSDVRIEV
+1 MSDVKIEV
-9 RDNEETYV
+9 RDSEETYV
-17 VSSDVGYKYLN
+17 VSSDVGYKYLD

-49 LQEINNYLSNLQVNI
+49 LQEINNYLNNLQVNI

-74 EVGAPGILYLVM
+74 EVGEPGILYLVM

-112 KYVPITRMVNWK
+112 KYVPITRKVNEK
-124 TLDKDIVLTATDIG
+124 ALDTDIVLTATDIG
-138 GDATI
+138 GDRTKAT
-143 ASGANAHAEGKL
+143 
-155 TRAYGDMSHGEG
+155 GEN
-167 FQSWAEGKCSHAEG
+167 SHAEG
-181 IASRA
+181 TLTMA
-186 TGEGAHAEGT
+186 TGENSHAEGTRGTTASGEASHAEGT
-196 TTVASGLN
+196 TATASGLS
-204 SHAEGS
+204 SHAEGTRATAQGIS
-210 FTKAAGDYSH
+210 SH
-220 AEGAGCQAK
+220 AEGLHTIANGDN
-229 GKAQHVQGRYN
+229 QHVQGKYN
-240 VVDNDNKFA
+240 IADEANKFA
-249 VIIGNGYGREFPELK
+249 DIVGNGTDILER
-264 PPKDPD
+264 
-270 SDLDM
+270 
-275 TPPVGHSNAYALDW
+275 SNAYALDW
-289 DGNVYLKGGVYVN
+289 DGNLYLKGGVYVN

-317 DSIMGAIKDELY
+317 DSIMGAIKDQLY
-329 NKVYPVGSVYMTS
+329 EKVYPVGSVYMTS
-342 DDNFNPEEA
+342 DDNFNPEA
-351 FGGTWH
+351 VFGGTWH

-366 AVMSGGGTTGGS
+366 AVMSGGGSTGGS
-378 TDHVITSSNLPP
+378 TDHVITPSNLPP
-390 HVHGMK
+390 HVHGMR

-411 QKTWQ
+411 QKVWQ

-423 FADNSARYKVP
+423 FTDHSAKYKVP

-483 RRA
+483 RMA

>member
-49 LQEINNYLSNLQVNI
+49 LQEINNYLNNLQVNI

-74 EVGAPGILYLVM
+74 EVGDPGILYLVM
-86 NEAGTAYTSYI
+86 NETGTAYTSYI

-112 KYVPITRMVNWK
+112 KYVPITRTVNEK
-124 TLDKDIVLTATDIG
+124 ALDTDIVLTATDIG
-138 GDATI
+138 GDRT
-143 ASGANAHAEGKL
+143 K
-155 TRAYGDMSHGEG
+155 
-167 FQSWAEGKCSHAEG
+167 
-181 IASRA
+181 A
-186 TGEGAHAEGT
+186 TGE
-196 TTVASGLN
+196 N

-210 FTKAAGDYSH
+210 QCEALGDCTHAEGFQAIARGLRAHAEGVQTRANGVNSHAEVDGALASGHVSH
-220 AEGAGCQAK
+220 AEGYGTEAAGEY
-229 GKAQHVQGRYN
+229 QHVQGKHN
-240 VVDNDNKFA
+240 VVDEANKFA
-249 VIIGNGYGREFPELK
+249 DIVGNGVDILNK
-264 PPKDPD
+264 
-270 SDLDM
+270 
-275 TPPVGHSNAYALDW
+275 SNAYALDW
-289 DGNVYLKGGVYVN
+289 DGNLYLKGGVYVN

-317 DSIMGAIKDELY
+317 DSIMNAIKDQLY
-329 NKVYPVGSVYMTS
+329 EKVYPVGSVYMTS
-342 DDNFNPEEA
+342 DDNFNPAEV

-357 HVTDDVYLK
+357 HVTEDVYLK
-366 AVMSGGGTTGGS
+366 AVMSGGGSTGGS
-378 TDHVITSSNLPP
+378 TDHVITTSNLPP

-411 QKTWQ
+411 QKVWQ

-423 FADNSARYKVP
+423 FSDKSAKYKVP

-452 TTGSASI
+452 TTGVASI

-470 AYHPGYYGVHIWE
+470 AYHPGYYGVHIW
-483 RRA
+483 

>member
-1 MSDVRIEV
+1 MSDVKIEV
-9 RDNEETYV
+9 RDSEETYV

-74 EVGAPGILYLVM
+74 EVGEPGILYLVM

-112 KYVPITRMVNWK
+112 KYVPVTRKVNEK
-124 TLDKDIVLTATDIG
+124 TLDTDIVLTATDIG
-138 GDATI
+138 GDRTKATGEN
-143 ASGANAHAEGKL
+143 SHAEGTQCEALGNSSHAEGIQTKASGL
-155 TRAYGDMSHGEG
+155 WSHAEGSQTRANGP
-167 FQSWAEGKCSHAEG
+167 CSHAEG
-181 IASRA
+181 TGSWA
-186 TGEGAHAEGT
+186 TGN
-196 TTVASGLN
+196 S
-204 SHAEGS
+204 SHAEGYG
-210 FTKAAGDYSH
+210 TEAAGQY
-220 AEGAGCQAK
+220 
-229 GKAQHVQGRYN
+229 QHVQGKHN
-240 VVDNDNKFA
+240 VIDEANKFA
-249 VIIGNGYGREFPELK
+249 DIVGNGADILNR
-264 PPKDPD
+264 
-270 SDLDM
+270 
-275 TPPVGHSNAYALDW
+275 SNAYALDW
-289 DGNVYLKGGVYVN
+289 DGNLYLKGGVYVN

-317 DSIMGAIKDELY
+317 DSIMGVIKDQLY
-329 NKVYPVGSVYMTS
+329 EKVYPVGSVYMTS
-342 DDNFNPEEA
+342 DDNFNPAEV

-357 HVTDDVYLK
+357 HVTEDVYLK

-378 TDHVITSSNLPP
+378 TDHVITPSNLPP

-423 FADNSARYKVP
+423 FSDNSARYKVP

-459 TDTGTGSFANA
+459 SDTGTGSFANT

>member
-49 LQEINNYLSNLQVNI
+49 LQEINNYLNNLQVNV

-74 EVGAPGILYLVM
+74 EVGDPGILYLVM
-86 NEAGTAYTSYI
+86 NETGTAYTSYI

-112 KYVPITRMVNWK
+112 KYVPITRTVNEK
-124 TLDKDIVLTATDIG
+124 ALDTDIVLTATDIG
-138 GDATI
+138 GDRT
-143 ASGANAHAEGKL
+143 K
-155 TRAYGDMSHGEG
+155 
-167 FQSWAEGKCSHAEG
+167 
-181 IASRA
+181 A
-186 TGEGAHAEGT
+186 TGE
-196 TTVASGLN
+196 N

-210 FTKAAGDYSH
+210 QCEALGDCTHAEGFQAIARGLWAHAEGVQTRANGVNSH
-220 AEGAGCQAK
+220 AEGDGALASGHVSHAEGYGTEAAGEY
-229 GKAQHVQGRYN
+229 QHVQGKHN
-240 VVDNDNKFA
+240 VVDEANKFA
-249 VIIGNGYGREFPELK
+249 DIVGNGADILNK
-264 PPKDPD
+264 
-270 SDLDM
+270 
-275 TPPVGHSNAYALDW
+275 SNAYALDW
-289 DGNVYLKGGVYVN
+289 DGNLYLKGGVYVN

-317 DSIMGAIKDELY
+317 DSIMNAIKDQLY
-329 NKVYPVGSVYMTS
+329 EKVYPVGSVYMTS
-342 DDNFNPEEA
+342 DDNFNPAEV

-357 HVTDDVYLK
+357 HVTEDVYLK
-366 AVMSGGGTTGGS
+366 AVMSGGGSTGGS
-378 TDHVITSSNLPP
+378 TDHVITTSNLPP

-411 QKTWQ
+411 QKVWQ
-416 FETFGGK
+416 FETFGGNFSDK
-423 FADNSARYKVP
+423 SAKYKVP

-452 TTGSASI
+452 TTGGASI

>member
-1 MSDVRIEV
+1 MSDVRMEV

-49 LQEINNYLSNLQVNI
+49 LQEINNYLNNLQVNI
-64 VGNKIVDELP
+64 VGNKIVDVLP
-74 EVGAPGILYLVM
+74 EVGEPGILYLVM

-112 KYVPITRMVNWK
+112 KYVPITRKVNEK
-124 TLDKDIVLTATDIG
+124 ALDTDIVLTATDIG
-138 GDATI
+138 GDRT
-143 ASGANAHAEGKL
+143 K
-155 TRAYGDMSHGEG
+155 
-167 FQSWAEGKCSHAEG
+167 
-181 IASRA
+181 A
-186 TGEGAHAEGT
+186 TGE
-196 TTVASGLN
+196 N

-210 FTKAAGDYSH
+210 QCEALSDCTHAEGFQAIARGLYSH
-220 AEGAGCQAK
+220 AEGYHTRANGVISHAEGDGAWASGYASHAEGYDTKAAGEY
-229 GKAQHVQGRYN
+229 QHVQGKHN
-240 VVDNDNKFA
+240 VVDEYNKFA
-249 VIIGNGYGREFPELK
+249 DIVGNG
-264 PPKDPD
+264 
-270 SDLDM
+270 SDTLNK
-275 TPPVGHSNAYALDW
+275 SNAYALDW
-289 DGNVYLKGGVYVN
+289 NGNLYLKGGVYVN

-317 DSIMGAIKDELY
+317 DSIMNAIKDQLY
-329 NKVYPVGSVYMTS
+329 EKVYPVGSVYMTS
-342 DDNFNPEEA
+342 DDNFNPAEV

-357 HVTDDVYLK
+357 HVTEDVYLK
-366 AVMSGGGTTGGS
+366 AVMSGGGSTGGA

-411 QKTWQ
+411 QKVWQ

-423 FADNSARYKVP
+423 FVDKSAKYKVP

-452 TTGSASI
+452 TTGGASI

>member
-1 MSDVRIEV
+1 MSDVRMEV
-9 RDNEETYV
+9 RDSEETYV

-49 LQEINNYLSNLQVNI
+49 LQEINNYLNNLQVNI

-74 EVGAPGILYLVM
+74 EVGDPGILYLVM

-112 KYVPITRMVNWK
+112 KYVPITRKVNEK
-124 TLDKDIVLTATDIG
+124 ALDTDIVLTATDIG
-138 GDATI
+138 GDRTKATGEN
-143 ASGANAHAEGKL
+143 SHAEGTQCEAL
-155 TRAYGDMSHGEG
+155 GDS
-167 FQSWAEGKCSHAEG
+167 SHAEG
-181 IASRA
+181 IQTKASGLWSHVEGSQTRA
-186 TGEGAHAEGT
+186 NGPGSHAEGT
-196 TTVASGLN
+196 ATIANGRN
-204 SHAEGS
+204 
-210 FTKAAGDYSH
+210 
-220 AEGAGCQAK
+220 
-229 GKAQHVQGRYN
+229 QHVQGRFN
-240 VVDNDNKFA
+240 VADNDNKFA
-249 VIIGNGYGREFPELK
+249 DIVGNGNSEGPE
-264 PPKDPD
+264 
-270 SDLDM
+270 
-275 TPPVGHSNAYALDW
+275 TVRSNAYALDW
-289 DGNVYLKGGVYVN
+289 DGNLYLKGGVYVN

-317 DSIMGAIKDELY
+317 DSIMGAIKDQLY
-329 NKVYPVGSVYMTS
+329 EKVYPVGSVYMTS
-342 DDNFNPEEA
+342 DDNFNPEEV

-366 AVMSGGGTTGGS
+366 AVMSGGGSTGGA

-390 HVHGMK
+390 HVHGMR

-411 QKTWQ
+411 QKVWQ

-423 FADNSARYKVP
+423 FTDNSARYKVP

-459 TDTGTGSFANA
+459 TDTGTGSFENA

>member
-1 MSDVRIEV
+1 MSDVRMEV
-9 RDNEETYV
+9 RDSEETYV
-17 VSSDVGYKYLN
+17 TSNDVGYKYLN

-49 LQEINNYLSNLQVNI
+49 LQEINNYLNNLQVNI

-74 EVGAPGILYLVM
+74 EVGDPGILYLVM

-112 KYVPITRMVNWK
+112 KYVPITRKVNEK
-124 TLDKDIVLTATDIG
+124 ALDTDIVLTATDIG
-138 GDATI
+138 GHETLAR
-143 ASGANAHAEGKL
+143 GENAHAEG
-155 TRAYGDMSHGEG
+155 TFSIAPGYSAH
-167 FQSWAEGKCSHAEG
+167 AEGSNSEATGYASHAEG
-181 IASRA
+181 GGYAS
-186 TGEGAHAEGT
+186 GMFSHAEGLRAT
-196 TTVASGLN
+196 ARNNFSHAEGNATVASGAA
-204 SHAEGS
+204 SHAEGDS
-210 FTKAAGDYSH
+210 TIAN
-220 AEGAGCQAK
+220 
-229 GKAQHVQGRYN
+229 GKDQHVQGRFN
-240 VVDNDNKFA
+240 VADNDNKFA
-249 VIIGNGYGREFPELK
+249 DIVGNGNSEGLETVR
-264 PPKDPD
+264 
-270 SDLDM
+270 
-275 TPPVGHSNAYALDW
+275 SNAYALDW
-289 DGNVYLKGGVYVN
+289 DGNLYLKGGVYVN

-317 DSIMGAIKDELY
+317 DSIMGAIKDQLY
-329 NKVYPVGSVYMTS
+329 EKVYPVGSVYMTS
-342 DDNFNPEEA
+342 DDNFNPEEV

-366 AVMSGGGTTGGS
+366 AVMSGGGSTGGS
-378 TDHVITSSNLPP
+378 TDHVITASNLPP

-396 HTHNVSSKGYYAIAT
+396 HTHNVSSKGYYAIAA

-423 FADNSARYKVP
+423 FTDHSAKYKVP

-452 TTGSASI
+452 TTGSSSI
-459 TDTGTGSFANA
+459 TDTGTGSFANV

>member
-1 MSDVRIEV
+1 MSDVRMEV

-49 LQEINNYLSNLQVNI
+49 LQEINNYLNNLQVNI

-74 EVGAPGILYLVM
+74 EVGDPGILYLVM

-112 KYVPITRMVNWK
+112 KYVPITRKVNEK
-124 TLDKDIVLTATDIG
+124 ALDTDIVLTATDIG
-138 GDATI
+138 GDRTKATGEN
-143 ASGANAHAEGKL
+143 SHAEGTQCEAL
-155 TRAYGDMSHGEG
+155 GDS
-167 FQSWAEGKCSHAEG
+167 SHAEG
-181 IASRA
+181 IQTKASGLWSHVEGSQTRA
-186 TGEGAHAEGT
+186 NGPGSHAEGT
-196 TTVASGLN
+196 GSWATGPS
-204 SHAEGS
+204 SHAEGYG
-210 FTKAAGDYSH
+210 TEAAGKY
-220 AEGAGCQAK
+220 
-229 GKAQHVQGRYN
+229 QHVQGKHN
-240 VVDNDNKFA
+240 VIDEANKFA
-249 VIIGNGYGREFPELK
+249 DIVGNGADILNK
-264 PPKDPD
+264 
-270 SDLDM
+270 
-275 TPPVGHSNAYALDW
+275 SNAYALDW
-289 DGNVYLKGGVYVN
+289 DGNLYLKGGVYVN

-317 DSIMGAIKDELY
+317 DSIMGAIKDQLY
-329 NKVYPVGSVYMTS
+329 EKVYPVGSVYMTS
-342 DDNFNPEEA
+342 DDNFNPEEV

-366 AVMSGGGTTGGS
+366 AVMSGGGSTGGS
-378 TDHVITSSNLPP
+378 TDHVINSSNLPP
-390 HVHGMK
+390 HVHGMR

-423 FADNSARYKVP
+423 FTDNSARYKVP

-459 TDTGTGSFANA
+459 TDTGTGSFANT

>member
-1 MSDVRIEV
+1 MSDVRMEV

-49 LQEINNYLSNLQVNI
+49 LQEINNYLNNLQVNI

-74 EVGAPGILYLVM
+74 EVGDPGILYLVM

-112 KYVPITRMVNWK
+112 KYVPITRKVNEK
-124 TLDKDIVLTATDIG
+124 TLDTDIVLTATDIG
-138 GDATI
+138 GDRTKATGEN
-143 ASGANAHAEGKL
+143 SHAEGTQCEAL
-155 TRAYGDMSHGEG
+155 GDS
-167 FQSWAEGKCSHAEG
+167 SHAEG
-181 IASRA
+181 IQTKASGLWSHVEGSQTRA
-186 TGEGAHAEGT
+186 NGPGSHAEGT
-196 TTVASGLN
+196 GSWATGPS
-204 SHAEGS
+204 SHAEGYG
-210 FTKAAGDYSH
+210 TEAAGEY
-220 AEGAGCQAK
+220 
-229 GKAQHVQGRYN
+229 QHVQGKHN
-240 VVDNDNKFA
+240 VIDEANKFA
-249 VIIGNGYGREFPELK
+249 DIVGNGADILNK
-264 PPKDPD
+264 
-270 SDLDM
+270 
-275 TPPVGHSNAYALDW
+275 SNAYALDW
-289 DGNVYLKGGVYVN
+289 DGNLYLKGGVYVN

-317 DSIMGAIKDELY
+317 DSIMGAIKDQLY
-329 NKVYPVGSVYMTS
+329 EKVYPVGSVYMTS
-342 DDNFNPEEA
+342 DDNFNPEEV
-351 FGGTWH
+351 FSGTWH

-366 AVMSGGGTTGGS
+366 AVMSGGGSTGGS

-390 HVHGMK
+390 HVHGMR

-411 QKTWQ
+411 QKVWQ

-423 FADNSARYKVP
+423 FTDNSAKYKVP

-459 TDTGTGSFANA
+459 TDTGTGSFANT

>member
-49 LQEINNYLSNLQVNI
+49 LQEINNYLNNLQVNI

-74 EVGAPGILYLVM
+74 EVGEPGILYLVM

-112 KYVPITRMVNWK
+112 KYVPITRKVNEK
-124 TLDKDIVLTATDIG
+124 ALDTDIVLTATDIG
-138 GDATI
+138 GNNTKAT
-143 ASGANAHAEGKL
+143 GQ
-155 TRAYGDMSHGEG
+155 D
-167 FQSWAEGKCSHAEG
+167 SHAEG
-181 IASRA
+181 IRSKA
-186 TGEGAHAEGT
+186 TG
-196 TTVASGLN
+196 N
-204 SHAEGS
+204 FSHAEGVDCNA
-210 FTKAAGDYSH
+210 KEHASH
-220 AEGAGCQAK
+220 AEGQGTTASGDSSHAEGIKSLAK
-229 GKAQHVQGRYN
+229 GQSSHAEGYCTEAAGKYQHVQGRHN
-240 VVDNDNKFA
+240 VIDESNRFA
-249 VIIGNGYGREFPELK
+249 DIVGNGT
-264 PPKDPD
+264 D
-270 SDLDM
+270 SLNK
-275 TPPVGHSNAYALDW
+275 SNAYALDW
-289 DGNVYLKGGVYVN
+289 NGNLRLKGGVYVN

-317 DSIMGAIKDELY
+317 DSIMNAIKDQLY
-329 NKVYPVGSVYMTS
+329 EKVYPVGSVYMTS
-342 DDNFNPEEA
+342 DDNFNPEEV

-366 AVMSGGGTTGGS
+366 AVMSGGGSTGGS

-423 FADNSARYKVP
+423 FTDKSAKYKVP
-434 MVRTATSSSPS
+434 MVRTATNSSPS

-452 TTGSASI
+452 TTGGASI

>member
-1 MSDVRIEV
+1 MSDVRMEV
-9 RDNEETYV
+9 RDSEETYV

-49 LQEINNYLSNLQVNI
+49 LQEINNYLNNLQVNI

-74 EVGAPGILYLVM
+74 EVGDPGILYLVM

-112 KYVPITRMVNWK
+112 KYVPITRKVNEK
-124 TLDKDIVLTATDIG
+124 ALDTDIVLTATDIG
-138 GDATI
+138 GDRT
-143 ASGANAHAEGKL
+143 K
-155 TRAYGDMSHGEG
+155 
-167 FQSWAEGKCSHAEG
+167 
-181 IASRA
+181 A
-186 TGEGAHAEGT
+186 TGE
-196 TTVASGLN
+196 N

-210 FTKAAGDYSH
+210 QCEALSDCTHAEGFQAIARGLWSH
-220 AEGAGCQAK
+220 AEGVQTRANGVNSHAEGDGAWASGHVSHAEGYGTEAAGEY
-229 GKAQHVQGRYN
+229 QHVQGKHN
-240 VVDNDNKFA
+240 VVDEANKFA
-249 VIIGNGYGREFPELK
+249 DIVGNGADILNK
-264 PPKDPD
+264 
-270 SDLDM
+270 
-275 TPPVGHSNAYALDW
+275 SNAYALDW
-289 DGNVYLKGGVYVN
+289 DGNLYLKGGVYVN

-317 DSIMGAIKDELY
+317 DSIMGAIKDQLY
-329 NKVYPVGSVYMTS
+329 EKVYPVGSVYMTS
-342 DDNFNPEEA
+342 DDNFNPEEV

-366 AVMSGGGTTGGS
+366 AVMSGGGSTGGA
-378 TDHVITSSNLPP
+378 TDHVITASNLPP
-390 HVHGMK
+390 HVHGMR

-411 QKTWQ
+411 QKVWQ

-423 FADNSARYKVP
+423 FVDNSARYKVP

>member
-35 GSLEKDLADKWAKA
+35 GSLEKDLADKWTKA
-49 LQEINNYLSNLQVNI
+49 LQEINNYLNNLQVNI

-74 EVGAPGILYLVM
+74 EVGDPGILYLVM
-86 NEAGTAYTSYI
+86 NETGTAYTSYI

-112 KYVPITRMVNWK
+112 KYVPITRTVNEK
-124 TLDKDIVLTATDIG
+124 ALDTDIVLTATDIG
-138 GDATI
+138 GDRT
-143 ASGANAHAEGKL
+143 K
-155 TRAYGDMSHGEG
+155 
-167 FQSWAEGKCSHAEG
+167 
-181 IASRA
+181 A
-186 TGEGAHAEGT
+186 TGE
-196 TTVASGLN
+196 N

-210 FTKAAGDYSH
+210 QCEALGDCTHAEGFQAIARGLWAHAEGVQTRANGVNSH
-220 AEGAGCQAK
+220 AEGDGALASGHVSHAEGYGTEAAGQY
-229 GKAQHVQGRYN
+229 QHVQGKHN
-240 VVDNDNKFA
+240 VVDEANKFA
-249 VIIGNGYGREFPELK
+249 DIVGNGADILNK
-264 PPKDPD
+264 
-270 SDLDM
+270 
-275 TPPVGHSNAYALDW
+275 SNAYALDW
-289 DGNVYLKGGVYVN
+289 DGNLYLKGGVYVN

-317 DSIMGAIKDELY
+317 DSIMNAIKDQLY
-329 NKVYPVGSVYMTS
+329 EKVYPVGSVYMTS
-342 DDNFNPEEA
+342 DDNFNPAEV

-357 HVTDDVYLK
+357 HVTEDVYLK
-366 AVMSGGGTTGGS
+366 AVMSGGGSTGGS
-378 TDHVITSSNLPP
+378 TDHVITTSNLPP

-411 QKTWQ
+411 QKVWQ
-416 FETFGGK
+416 FETFGGNFSDK
-423 FADNSARYKVP
+423 SAKYKVP

-452 TTGSASI
+452 TTGVASI

>member
-1 MSDVRIEV
+1 MSDVRMEV

-49 LQEINNYLSNLQVNI
+49 LQEINNYLNNLQVNI

-74 EVGAPGILYLVM
+74 EVGDPGILYLVM

-112 KYVPITRMVNWK
+112 KYVPITRKVNEK
-124 TLDKDIVLTATDIG
+124 ALDTDIILTATDIG
-138 GDATI
+138 GDRTKATGEN
-143 ASGANAHAEGKL
+143 SHAEGTQCEAL
-155 TRAYGDMSHGEG
+155 GDS
-167 FQSWAEGKCSHAEG
+167 SHAEG
-181 IASRA
+181 IQTKASGLWSHVEGSQTRA
-186 TGEGAHAEGT
+186 NGPGSHAEGT
-196 TTVASGLN
+196 GSWATGPS
-204 SHAEGS
+204 SHAEGYG
-210 FTKAAGDYSH
+210 TEAAGKY
-220 AEGAGCQAK
+220 
-229 GKAQHVQGRYN
+229 QHVQGKHN
-240 VVDNDNKFA
+240 VVDEANKFA
-249 VIIGNGYGREFPELK
+249 DIVGNGADILNK
-264 PPKDPD
+264 
-270 SDLDM
+270 
-275 TPPVGHSNAYALDW
+275 SNAYALDW
-289 DGNVYLKGGVYVN
+289 DGNLYLKGGVYVN
-302 CNADSTG
+302 CDADSTG

-317 DSIMGAIKDELY
+317 DSIMGAIKDQLY
-329 NKVYPVGSVYMTS
+329 EKVYPVGSVYMTS
-342 DDNFNPEEA
+342 DDNFNPEEV

-366 AVMSGGGTTGGS
+366 AVMSGGGSTGGS
-378 TDHVITSSNLPP
+378 TDHVIAASNLPP

-411 QKTWQ
+411 QKVWQ

-423 FADNSARYKVP
+423 FVDHSAKYKVP

-459 TDTGTGSFANA
+459 TDTGTGSFANT

>member
-1 MSDVRIEV
+1 MEV

-49 LQEINNYLSNLQVNI
+49 LQEINNYLNNLQVNI

-74 EVGAPGILYLVM
+74 EVGDPGILYLVM

-112 KYVPITRMVNWK
+112 KYVPITRKVNEK
-124 TLDKDIVLTATDIG
+124 ALDTDIVLTATDIG
-138 GDATI
+138 GDRT
-143 ASGANAHAEGKL
+143 K
-155 TRAYGDMSHGEG
+155 
-167 FQSWAEGKCSHAEG
+167 
-181 IASRA
+181 A
-186 TGEGAHAEGT
+186 TGE
-196 TTVASGLN
+196 N
-204 SHAEGS
+204 SHAEG
-210 FTKAAGDYSH
+210 TQCEALGDSSH
-220 AEGAGCQAK
+220 AEGTGSWATGPSSHAEGYGTEAAGEY
-229 GKAQHVQGRYN
+229 QHVQGKHN
-240 VVDNDNKFA
+240 VIDEANKFA
-249 VIIGNGYGREFPELK
+249 DIVGNGADILNK
-264 PPKDPD
+264 
-270 SDLDM
+270 
-275 TPPVGHSNAYALDW
+275 SNAYALDW
-289 DGNVYLKGGVYVN
+289 DGNLYLKGGVYVN

-317 DSIMGAIKDELY
+317 DSIMGAIKDQLY
-329 NKVYPVGSVYMTS
+329 EKVYPVGSVYMTS
-342 DDNFNPEEA
+342 DDNFNPEEV

-366 AVMSGGGTTGGS
+366 AVMSGGGSTGGS
-378 TDHVITSSNLPP
+378 TNHVITASNLPP
-390 HVHGMK
+390 HVHGMR

-411 QKTWQ
+411 QKVWQ

-423 FADNSARYKVP
+423 FPDHSAKYKVP

-459 TDTGTGSFANA
+459 SDTGTGSFANT

-483 RRA
+483 RMA

>member
-1 MSDVRIEV
+1 MSDVRMEV

-17 VSSDVGYKYLN
+17 TSNDVGYKYLN

-49 LQEINNYLSNLQVNI
+49 LQEINNYLNNLQVNI

-74 EVGAPGILYLVM
+74 EVGDPGILYLVM

-112 KYVPITRMVNWK
+112 KYVPITRKVNEK
-124 TLDKDIVLTATDIG
+124 ALDTDIVLTATDVG
-138 GDATI
+138 GNNTQAT
-143 ASGANAHAEGKL
+143 GQ
-155 TRAYGDMSHGEG
+155 D
-167 FQSWAEGKCSHAEG
+167 SHAEG
-181 IASRA
+181 IRSKA
-186 TGEGAHAEGT
+186 TGNFSHAEGVDCKAQEHASHSEGWFT
-196 TTVASGLN
+196 TASGDN
-204 SHAEGS
+204 SHAEGVA
-210 FTKAAGDYSH
+210 TTAAGKNSH
-220 AEGAGCQAK
+220 AEGAATIAN
-229 GKAQHVQGRYN
+229 GKDQHVQGRFN
-240 VVDNDNKFA
+240 VADNDNKFA
-249 VIIGNGYGREFPELK
+249 DIVGNGNSEGLETVR
-264 PPKDPD
+264 
-270 SDLDM
+270 
-275 TPPVGHSNAYALDW
+275 SNAYALDW
-289 DGNVYLKGGVYVN
+289 DGNLYLKGGVYVN

-317 DSIMGAIKDELY
+317 DSIMGAIKDQLY
-329 NKVYPVGSVYMTS
+329 EKVYPVGSVYMTS
-342 DDNFNPEEA
+342 DDNFNPEEV

-366 AVMSGGGTTGGS
+366 AVMSGGGSIGGS
-378 TDHVITSSNLPP
+378 TDHVITASNLPP

-411 QKTWQ
+411 QKVWQ

-423 FADNSARYKVP
+423 FADHSAKYKVP

-470 AYHPGYYGVHIWE
+470 AYHPGYYGVNIWE

>member
-1 MSDVRIEV
+1 MSDVKIEV
-9 RDNEETYV
+9 RDSEETYV
-17 VSSDVGYKYLN
+17 VSSDMGYKYLD

-74 EVGAPGILYLVM
+74 EVGEPGILYLVM

-112 KYVPITRMVNWK
+112 KYVPITRKVNEK
-124 TLDKDIVLTATDIG
+124 ALDTDIVLTATDIG
-138 GDATI
+138 GDRTKATGEN
-143 ASGANAHAEGKL
+143 SHAEGTL
-155 TRAYGDMSHGEG
+155 TMATGENSH
-167 FQSWAEGKCSHAEG
+167 AEGTRGTTASGEASHAEG
-181 IASRA
+181 ITATAS
-186 TGEGAHAEGT
+186 GLSSHAEGT
-196 TTVASGLN
+196 RTTAQGIS
-204 SHAEGS
+204 SHAEGLH
-210 FTKAAGDYSH
+210 TIANGDN
-220 AEGAGCQAK
+220 
-229 GKAQHVQGRYN
+229 QHVQGKYN
-240 VVDNDNKFA
+240 VIDEANKFA
-249 VIIGNGYGREFPELK
+249 DIVGNGT
-264 PPKDPD
+264 DI
-270 SDLDM
+270 LDR
-275 TPPVGHSNAYALDW
+275 SNAYALDW
-289 DGNVYLKGGVYVN
+289 DGNLYLKGGVYVN

-317 DSIMGAIKDELY
+317 DSIMGAIKNQLY
-329 NKVYPVGSVYMTS
+329 EKVYPVGSVYMTS
-342 DDNFNPEEA
+342 DDNFNPEEV

-366 AVMSGGGTTGGS
+366 AVMSGGGTMGGS
-378 TDHVITSSNLPP
+378 TDHVIASSNLPP

-411 QKTWQ
+411 QKVWQ

-423 FADNSARYKVP
+423 FVDHSAKYKVP

>member
-1 MSDVRIEV
+1 MSDVKIEV
-9 RDNEETYV
+9 RDSEETYV

-74 EVGAPGILYLVM
+74 EVGEPGILYLVM

-112 KYVPITRMVNWK
+112 KYVPITRKVNEK
-124 TLDKDIVLTATDIG
+124 TLDTDIVLTATDVG
-138 GDATI
+138 GDRT
-143 ASGANAHAEGKL
+143 K
-155 TRAYGDMSHGEG
+155 
-167 FQSWAEGKCSHAEG
+167 
-181 IASRA
+181 A
-186 TGEGAHAEGT
+186 TGE
-196 TTVASGLN
+196 N

-210 FTKAAGDYSH
+210 QCEALGDCTHAEGVQTKASGVFSH
-220 AEGAGCQAK
+220 AEGSQTRANGPTSHAEGDGAWASGFASHAEGYGTEAAGQY
-229 GKAQHVQGRYN
+229 QHVQGKHN
-240 VVDNDNKFA
+240 VVDEANKFA
-249 VIIGNGYGREFPELK
+249 AIVGNGADILNK
-264 PPKDPD
+264 
-270 SDLDM
+270 
-275 TPPVGHSNAYALDW
+275 SNAYALDW
-289 DGNVYLKGGVYVN
+289 DGNLYLKGGVYIG

-317 DSIMGAIKDELY
+317 DSIMGAIKDQLY
-329 NKVYPVGSVYMTS
+329 EKVYPVGSVYMTS
-342 DDNFNPEEA
+342 DDNFNPAEV

-357 HVTDDVYLK
+357 HVTEDVYLK
-366 AVMSGGGTTGGS
+366 AVMSGGGSTGGS

-423 FADNSARYKVP
+423 FTDNSARYKVP

-459 TDTGTGSFANA
+459 SDTGTGSFANT

>member
-1 MSDVRIEV
+1 MSDVRMEV

-49 LQEINNYLSNLQVNI
+49 LQEINNYLNNLQVNI

-74 EVGAPGILYLVM
+74 EVGDPGILYLVM

-112 KYVPITRMVNWK
+112 KYVPITRKVNEK
-124 TLDKDIVLTATDIG
+124 ALDTDIILTATDIG
-138 GDATI
+138 GDRTKATGEN
-143 ASGANAHAEGKL
+143 SHAEGTQCEAL
-155 TRAYGDMSHGEG
+155 GDS
-167 FQSWAEGKCSHAEG
+167 SHAEG
-181 IASRA
+181 IQ
-186 TGEGAHAEGT
+186 TK
-196 TTVASGLN
+196 ASGLW

-210 FTKAAGDYSH
+210 QTRANGPGSH
-220 AEGAGCQAK
+220 AEGTGSWATGPSSHAEGYGTEAAGEY
-229 GKAQHVQGRYN
+229 QHVQGKHN
-240 VVDNDNKFA
+240 VVDEANKFA
-249 VIIGNGYGREFPELK
+249 DIVGNGADILNK
-264 PPKDPD
+264 
-270 SDLDM
+270 
-275 TPPVGHSNAYALDW
+275 SNAYALDW
-289 DGNVYLKGGVYVN
+289 DGNLYLKGGVYVN

-317 DSIMGAIKDELY
+317 DSIMGAIKDQLY
-329 NKVYPVGSVYMTS
+329 EKVYPVGSVYMTS
-342 DDNFNPEEA
+342 DDNFNPAEV

-357 HVTDDVYLK
+357 HVTEDVYLK
-366 AVMSGGGTTGGS
+366 AVMSGGGSTGGA
-378 TDHVITSSNLPP
+378 TDHVIKSSNLPP

-411 QKTWQ
+411 QKVWQ

-423 FADNSARYKVP
+423 FTDNSAKYKVP

-459 TDTGTGSFANA
+459 TDTGTGSFANT